1 MLARFS
7 FSNPSPARPDP
18 PTPSVFLVGAPP
30 SPPKR
35 RRTPVPVAGKLGHD
49 SRWNSREKWSL
60 SANVESILRD
70 FGVPS
75 WFEKKILN

>member
-30 SPPKR
+30 YPPKR

-49 SRWNSREKWSL
+49 SR
-60 SANVESILRD
+60 
-70 FGVPS
+70 
-75 WFEKKILN
+75 